1 MRRGTSSA
9 ATSERARVVRL
20 KVAKVAPRIT
30 GVTLSPLVPVWRAL
44 PRASLRAAPTLS
56 NVANRWRGWR
66 NRSHRHEPG
75 GSHGFAG
82 AFMFENELLQ
92 MDASIKS
99 APNQR
104 VTRRHH
110 LPEICNLVCSSNR
123 YNKNTNSN
131 LSPGCTRR
139 QTSRTSSNLQKWVH
153 R

>member
-30 GVTLSPLVPVWRAL
+30 GVTMSPLVPVWRAL

-66 NRSHRHEPG
+66 
-75 GSHGFAG
+75 
-82 AFMFENELLQ
+82 
-92 MDASIKS
+92 KS
-99 APNQR
+99 ESPTR
-104 VTRRHH
+104 TRRITW
-110 LPEICNLVCSSNR
+110 LCRSVYVRERTAAVCSSNR